1 MALVSK
7 AKAARLAG
15 CSRTTIHRY
24 INEGKLSESGGQ
36 IDTSELMRVFG
47 EISEQTGGQSS
58 ERSSGQPVTP
68 QSTPQPDPL
77 LHQLLAEKDKR
88 IEEISQDRD
97 RWRNLAEE
105 QTLRLTNQSKSGPQP
120 AQVLIAMGM
129 LAILVAVVFLASTI
143 T

>member
-7 AKAARLAG
+7 AKASRLAG

-24 INEGKLSESGGQ
+24 INEGKLSESDGK

-47 EISEQTGGQSS
+47 EISEQDSTASS
-58 ERSSGQPVTP
+58 ERSSGRHVTL
-68 QSTPQPDPL
+68 QSSPQPDPL

-105 QTLRLTNQSKSGPQP
+105 QTLRLTDQSKSGPQP

-129 LAILVAVVFLASTI
+129 LAILIAVVFLSLTL

>member
-1 MALVSK
+1 LALVSK

-24 INEGKLSESGGQ
+24 INEGKLSESDGQ

>member
-105 QTLRLTNQSKSGPQP
+105 QTLRLTDQSKSGPQP
-120 AQVLIAMGM
+120 AQVLVAMGM
-129 LAILVAVVFLASTI
+129 MAILVTVTFLAVG
-143 T
+143 